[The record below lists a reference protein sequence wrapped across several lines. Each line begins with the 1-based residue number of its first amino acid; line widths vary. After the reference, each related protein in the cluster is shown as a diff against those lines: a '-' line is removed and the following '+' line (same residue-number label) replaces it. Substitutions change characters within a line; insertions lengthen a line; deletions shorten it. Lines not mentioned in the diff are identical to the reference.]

1 MSFCNFVNIGKW
13 SSACKKHIKICQSQL
28 MRTYIP
34 SYNLQNYRYLY
45 STWEFEFGFLYSRP
59 QATFHCLMIFLAIWD
74 LSFLVIAICFFALPE
89 LSRDYF
95 NNFYLLMVPYGLPIG
110 QILLTGSIYSTLA
123 LTVERWVHFKFEIN
137 DVYHKGHL
145 YLHRGHWFILL

>member
-1 MSFCNFVNIGKW
+1 MAKWYNTYTSYQLYKTWVYAWFILFCQ
-13 SSACKKHIKICQSQL
+13 HRKINWL
-28 MRTYIP
+28 WEIIIHLITYRITE
-34 SYNLQNYRYLY
+34 RYL
-45 STWEFEFGFLYSRP
+45 FESVFFSRP
-59 QATFHCLMIFLAIWD
+59 QATFHSLMIFLAIWD

-123 LTVERWVHFKFEIN
+123 LTVERWVQFKFKIN
-137 DVYHKGHL
+137 HHVYFSK
-145 YLHRGHWFILL
+145 

>member
-1 MSFCNFVNIGKW
+1 M
-13 SSACKKHIKICQSQL
+13 
-28 MRTYIP
+28 
-34 SYNLQNYRYLY
+34 LY
-45 STWEFEFGFLYSRP
+45 STWEFEFDFLYSRP
-59 QATFHCLMIFLAIWD
+59 QATFHSLMIFLAIWD

-123 LTVERWVHFKFEIN
+123 LTVERWVYFKFEIN
-137 DVYHKGHL
+137 NVYHKGHL
-145 YLHRGHWFILL
+145 YLHRGHWFVIHTYFNWVWRLGGKGALFSKILL